1 VAINFIEQVYHV
13 PRDEVMP
20 PTMLS
25 VNKAEKLLHALTK
38 QPERKIKQTLREV
51 VAEHAGKRTLAL
63 DRSALPS
70 VDDALD
76 AFDAEDADEAETG

>member
-1 VAINFIEQVYHV
+1 
-13 PRDEVMP
+13 
-20 PTMLS
+20 
-25 VNKAEKLLHALTK
+25 LTQ

-63 DRSALPS
+63 DRSTLPS

-76 AFDAEDADEAETG
+76 EFDTEDEAEAG